1 LVVVAVC
8 ILVGRATTAL
18 LRPLAAAGSMTL
30 TLYSLHL
37 LLLSSPDL
45 PGGSSGFVLQSAV
58 VVVFALVWS
67 HYHARGPLEE
77 IVARLSGAARRAVQH
92 GRGPSG
98 AGPLPPA

>member
-1 LVVVAVC
+1 
-8 ILVGRATTAL
+8 
-18 LRPLAAAGSMTL
+18 MTL

-67 HYHARGPLEE
+67 HYHHARGPLEE